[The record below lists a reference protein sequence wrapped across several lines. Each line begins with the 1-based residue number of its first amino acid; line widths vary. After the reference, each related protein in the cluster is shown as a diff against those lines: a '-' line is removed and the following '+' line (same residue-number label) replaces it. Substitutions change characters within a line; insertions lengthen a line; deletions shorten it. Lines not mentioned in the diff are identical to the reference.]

1 MKRENNIS
9 NQFSIQ
15 FVFIMFLFLII
26 VLLSVMIIN
35 LGQNIYSNINE
46 DRTKNYEIRVSLSY
60 IANRIRQ
67 ADKENAV
74 CIKNL
79 NGNLA
84 VLINETYDGLNY
96 ETWIYYYDN
105 YLYEILIDEGE
116 SFQQS
121 DGMKVLKVDSFNISK
136 LKENLFKFSVE
147 EGNSSSD
154 LVLSLYSHQ

>member
-15 FVFIMFLFLII
+15 FGFIMLLFLVI

-35 LGQNIYSNINE
+35 IGQSIYSNIND
-46 DRTKNYEIRVSLSY
+46 DRATNYELRVSLSY
-60 IANRIRQ
+60 IANKIRQ
-67 ADKENAV
+67 ADKENTVDIKDLYRSSAV
-74 CIKNL
+74 
-79 NGNLA
+79 
-84 VLINETYDGLNY
+84 VINETYDGLNY

-116 SFQQS
+116 LFEPS
-121 DGMKVLKVDSFNISK
+121 DGMKVLKVDGFNISK
-136 LKENLFKFSVE
+136 LKENLFKFSVK